1 MNILKRAHQ
10 LTKEIK
16 REYPEVDYK
25 AQLGI
30 CLTFL
35 YNNKEVKGMV
45 ELEGTEKQVKWAEKI
60 RKEML
65 DTKNIEMAINKF
77 GNHKSE
83 KVQTVLNLLK
93 NFKERVNTE
102 SSAKWFIEN
111 RGLVHSVL
119 SNGYDGHEFSLA
131 GIIES
136 TSDNEDYEKIARN
149 IDKRLDY

>member
-1 MNILKRAHQ
+1 MNILKKAHQ

-35 YNNKEVKGMV
+35 YDNKEVKGMV
-45 ELEGTEKQVKWAEKI
+45 ELEGTEKQVRWAEEI

-65 DTKNIEMAINKF
+65 DTKNIEMALDKF
-77 GNHKSE
+77 GSHKSE

-102 SSAKWFIEN
+102 TSAKWFIKN

-119 SNGYDGHEFSLA
+119 SNGYDGHEFSLS
-131 GIIES
+131 GIIE
-136 TSDNEDYEKIARN
+136 TVSDNEDYEKIARN
-149 IDKRLDY
+149 IDKRLHY